1 MVTYTVSD
9 GVDTATA
16 TLSLT
21 VTPVNDAPTTTPVTL
36 TAIAEDSGARTIT
49 QSELLGNSSDVEN
62 NTRVA
67 SGLTI
72 TSGSGT
78 LVDNGNGTWTYTPA
92 ANDDSAVSFSYTIT
106 DNGTTNGVADGKT
119 VGGTATLDITAVND
133 APTTTAVTLTAI
145 AEDSG
150 ARTIT
155 QAELLVNSSDV
166 ENDTRTVSNV
176 SIATG
181 TGTLVDNGNGTW
193 TYTPA
198 ANDDTSVSFSY
209 TITDNG
215 TTNGVADGKTVGG
228 TATLD
233 ITPVN
238 DAPSGADATLSVARN
253 GSQALGVGDFG
264 FSDTE
269 NNGFLAVKITQ
280 LPTAGTLTLAG
291 VAVTVDQVISAADI
305 AAGKLVFAPALNAAG
320 TGYANIKF
328 AVQDDGGTANGGIDL
343 DASSN
348 TITFNV
354 TGGGGGGGGGGGTG
368 GNTVPVAANDSGS
381 GLEDAVR

>member
-1 MVTYTVSD
+1 M
-9 GVDTATA
+9 
-16 TLSLT
+16 
-21 VTPVNDAPTTTPVTL
+21 
-36 TAIAEDSGARTIT
+36 
-49 QSELLGNSSDVEN
+49 
-62 NTRVA
+62 
-67 SGLTI
+67 
-72 TSGSGT
+72 
-78 LVDNGNGTWTYTPA
+78 
-92 ANDDSAVSFSYTIT
+92 
-106 DNGTTNGVADGKT
+106 
-119 VGGTATLDITAVND
+119 ND

-381 GLEDAVR
+381 GLEDAVSMTGNVLSNDTDGDVDALTVTGFTVAGVTGTHAAGATVSLVGVGSLTLGADGGYSFVPVANYNGNCQWSLIRYRTVLTRRRPH